1 MDSAALRS
9 ARQPAEVF
17 GPEIMIHSIRASGGT
32 NICGGVRVQDN
43 RVDLKDG
50 LCSYKVPQLLHL
62 SCSHLMTAF
71 NARGLEFKRAMHMS
85 PLYSREHTICIC
97 ESIFEPYFDLS
108 QWPEYNGPEYVPH
121 PGMKTEKKGR
131 RANKRITGDMDVSQG
146 RSSADYGTCNFE
158 APKTKKSLLQMPQ
171 NNYRLYGS
179 KKEI

>member
-97 ESIFEPYFDLS
+97 ESSFEPYFDLS
-108 QWPEYNGPEYVPH
+108 QWP
-121 PGMKTEKKGR
+121 
-131 RANKRITGDMDVSQG
+131 I
-146 RSSADYGTCNFE
+146 
-158 APKTKKSLLQMPQ
+158 
-171 NNYRLYGS
+171 
-179 KKEI
+179 